1 MARRSLAR
9 RFDPLRGG
17 LRSPVGALR
26 RCRLSERR
34 GRGDRA
40 ARRPHDT
47 AQHHEVLRAR
57 RCDAAGVARVP
68 RRVGLAEEAVQRVA
82 RCAPGPAGRADRR
95 QAAAA
100 VRAESNR
107 AAPAACESPQQR
119 GHGVCV
125 CVCVQRRG
133 TWASGIRETGGA
145 PAAHRW
151 LEGPAWACWA
161 ALAWWSTG
169 SDGAHCIGRTGVS
182 LPRALTSGAAATG
195 RVRYDARTCAQV
207 KSGSDERSCAYR
219 LTQEAASLVAP
230 IGTKQVTPLHMRQ
243 YTRARTPVRT
253 ASLCAGACCRGYHG
267 SLASPRSYCHAMCSV
282 AQLIHPTVAELGAL
296 LHKQQDAAT
305 GASTFSDSATLAEL
319 RACALGCVL
328 LLPRLD
334 GADANLAVR
343 QPPAASCTLSGGPVP
358 DRHISRWP
366 SRHALADRAHAP
378 CRTGGVRRGIRRCEN
393 RCTPQRAMDGT
404 LSLRAASRED
414 GSLRGRQCFRPWRRF
429 RWFGLMRLVTGWR
442 RAGLRSRDG
451 ARQT

>member
-1 MARRSLAR
+1 MRADSIDCAEACVRQSVLCGGAGCQSGAAEAIA
-9 RFDPLRGG
+9 PLDDRTI
-17 LRSPVGALR
+17 LRSI
-26 RCRLSERR
+26 
-34 GRGDRA
+34 
-40 ARRPHDT
+40 T
-47 AQHHEVLRAR
+47 KFY
-57 RCDAAGVARVP
+57 
-68 RRVGLAEEAVQRVA
+68 GLADATLQESLVYRGASASPKKLYSVSHGARQVLLAAPIDAKRPL
-82 RCAPGPAGRADRR
+82 RCAPEPHRTGRMRIAS
-95 QAAAA
+95 A
-100 VRAESNR
+100 
-107 AAPAACESPQQR
+107 R

-145 PAAHRW
+145 LAVHRSRG
-151 LEGPAWACWA
+151 LGVLGRAGVVVDGQR
-161 ALAWWSTG
+161 WS
-169 SDGAHCIGRTGVS
+169 CIGRTDAS
-182 LPRALTSGAAATG
+182 LPRALTSGATATG

-253 ASLCAGACCRGYHG
+253 ASLCAAACCRGYHG
-267 SLASPRSYCHAMCSV
+267 SLASPRSHCPHAMCSV

-305 GASTFSDSATLAEL
+305 GASAFSDSATLAEL

-343 QPPAASCTLSGGPVP
+343 QPPAVP

-378 CRTGGVRRGIRRCEN
+378 CRTGGVRRGNPTVRESVHSATR
-393 RCTPQRAMDGT
+393 DGCHT
-404 LSLRAASRED
+404 VAKSREPR
-414 GSLRGRQCFRPWRRF
+414 GQKPARPAVLRLWRRF